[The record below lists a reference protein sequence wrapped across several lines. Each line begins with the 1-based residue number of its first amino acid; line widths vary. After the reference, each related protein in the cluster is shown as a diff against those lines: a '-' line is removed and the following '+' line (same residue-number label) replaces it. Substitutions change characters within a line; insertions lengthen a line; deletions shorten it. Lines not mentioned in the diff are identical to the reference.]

1 MENTIQQTQKN
12 QAERVTAW
20 SVFSELVKLRLTTMV
35 LITTLV
41 GFYAGLNAESGGL
54 AQNLAKLGLTL
65 LGTGLLAAGAAILN
79 QYLERDHDARME
91 RTARRPLP
99 SGAIGAEA
107 ALLLGGACSVVGL
120 LALAAWVNLLVA
132 VLGAVTLVT
141 YLFIYTPLKRKSE
154 WNTIVGAIPGALPP
168 LMGWAA
174 ARGELDPLGWM
185 LFGILFFWQMP
196 HFMAIAWMYR
206 DDYEKAGFVM
216 MPSAAGGGA
225 RTGRQAVSHTLFLC
239 MASLLPYTMQL
250 AGTVYVSGAVLLGG
264 LFLWAAI
271 RFSRQLTRQS
281 ARVLFF
287 ASIIYL
293 PLLLGLMVVDKLK
306 IGG

>member
-1 MENTIQQTQKN
+1 MDKTIPSAEKN
-12 QAERVTAW
+12 ETSQATVW

-41 GFYAGLNAESGGL
+41 GFYAALNAASGGL

-65 LGTGLLAAGAAILN
+65 LGTGLLAAGASILN
-79 QYLERDHDARME
+79 QYLEREYDAKMD
-91 RTARRPLP
+91 RTAGRPLP
-99 SGAIGAEA
+99 SGQIGVEA
-107 ALLLGGACSVVGL
+107 SLLLGGAVSVGGL

-154 WNTIVGAIPGALPP
+154 WNTIIGAIPGALPP

-174 ARGELDPLGWM
+174 VRGEVDPLGWT
-185 LFGILFFWQMP
+185 LFAILFFWQMP

-206 DDYEKAGFVM
+206 EDYEKAGFVM
-216 MPSAAGGGA
+216 MPSVPGGGP
-225 RTGRQAVSHTLFLC
+225 RTGRQAISHTVFLII
-239 MASLLPYTMQL
+239 ASLMPFTMKL
-250 AGTVYVSGAVLLGG
+250 AGAVYVSGAVLLGG
-264 LFLWAAI
+264 LFLWAAM

-306 IGG
+306 S